1 MTQGVYSSKVLIISN
16 IISLLIFPF
25 YKALNTFR
33 KKYDLKKIAI
43 NKILILEYHR
53 IGDVIMILD
62 VLRSLKVKYPNSKI
76 TLVCNLE
83 AFQLIK
89 SFNIADNLIP
99 ISIPW
104 TDWDFTFTKI
114 LKVLSL
120 IKRLKKQNFDLA
132 FSFKGDVRDNWLL
145 WKVASKISIGY
156 HVTGGGFFLS
166 HPQVFDNSLHQKER
180 AKYLLKKIGCNKLPQ
195 KIKY

>member
-1 MTQGVYSSKVLIISN
+1 
-16 IISLLIFPF
+16 
-25 YKALNTFR
+25 
-33 KKYDLKKIAI
+33 
-43 NKILILEYHR
+43 
-53 IGDVIMILD
+53 MILG
-62 VLRSLKVKYPNSKI
+62 VLRSLRVKYPNSKI
-76 TLVCNLE
+76 TLVCNSE

-99 ISIPW
+99 VSIPW

-114 LKVLSL
+114 LKVYSL

-156 HVTGGGFFLS
+156 YVTGGGFF
-166 HPQVFDNSLHQKER
+166 
-180 AKYLLKKIGCNKLPQ
+180 
-195 KIKY
+195 